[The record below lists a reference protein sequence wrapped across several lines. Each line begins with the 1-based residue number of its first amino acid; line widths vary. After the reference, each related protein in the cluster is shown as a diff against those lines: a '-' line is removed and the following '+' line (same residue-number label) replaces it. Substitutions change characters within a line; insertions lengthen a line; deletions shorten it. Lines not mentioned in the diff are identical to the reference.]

1 MRSAAIPSSEESGF
15 LFCFLSSF
23 TLLSFCEVFPTSVL
37 AQICKGSSIECETR
51 LFNQSMLLSKTATL
65 SRWWLRFSLRTTVRE
80 QGTSLAWESFPTDR
94 SIWATF
100 STHPCIW
107 PSPVSCKQRWSPMR
121 WRECTRS
128 APPSGRRTRT
138 PLVICASFGWWNRR
152 CALPTC
158 RTWWRWERSICF
170 ARHESRVIVEAAKS
184 LLNKHE
190 SDLAFLQR
198 RVENSLFEQLRT
210 LENGREYCHLTYS
223 EAIDVLTRKGLRFEV
238 PVKWGIDLQSEHER
252 YLCEQYCGNRPLFL
266 THYPTEIK
274 PFYMRETGDG
284 RTVEAVDLLVPRVVG
299 VSGDDEQ

>member
-1 MRSAAIPSSEESGF
+1 M
-15 LFCFLSSF
+15 
-23 TLLSFCEVFPTSVL
+23 
-37 AQICKGSSIECETR
+37 
-51 LFNQSMLLSKTATL
+51 
-65 SRWWLRFSLRTTVRE
+65 
-80 QGTSLAWESFPTDR
+80 
-94 SIWATF
+94 
-100 STHPCIW
+100 
-107 PSPVSCKQRWSPMR
+107 
-121 WRECTRS
+121 
-128 APPSGRRTRT
+128 
-138 PLVICASFGWWNRR
+138 
-152 CALPTC
+152 
-158 RTWWRWERSICF
+158 
-170 ARHESRVIVEAAKS
+170 IVEAAKS

-299 VSGDDEQ
+299 VSGDNEQ